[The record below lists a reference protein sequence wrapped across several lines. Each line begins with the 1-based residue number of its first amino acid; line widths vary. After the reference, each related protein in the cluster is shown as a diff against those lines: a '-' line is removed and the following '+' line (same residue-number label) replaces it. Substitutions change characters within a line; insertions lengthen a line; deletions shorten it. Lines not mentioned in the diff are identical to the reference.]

1 MVKISDVAQD
11 AGVSPST
18 VSYVLSGKRR
28 ISEATRRRV
37 LASIEALGYRPHA
50 GARALASSRSNV
62 VALVLPLHAGI
73 HVPIVM
79 QIATAIVTS
88 ARSFDHDVLLLTQ
101 DEGVAGLHRVA
112 GSAMVDAIIV
122 MDVSAQDAR
131 LPVLRALSHPSVLI
145 GVPADTSGL
154 ACVDFDFAGAA
165 RSAVAHLARLGHR
178 EVALIGPPPEV
189 FARGTAF
196 APRTVSGFQEGVRA
210 AGLSGVVRSCD
221 PAPEEVRALVT
232 GLLAERPGLTGMV
245 VHNESAVAPL
255 LDALGTAGRR
265 VPDDISVLAIC
276 PDELAGRMRPSLT
289 SVNIPA
295 DGIGTLA
302 VNLLM
307 DKLNDRPVP
316 ETTLLEP
323 HVTQRVSTAPV
334 AAPDLA

>member
-1 MVKISDVAQD
+1 MVKISDVARD

-18 VSYVLSGKRR
+18 VSYVLSGKRS
-28 ISEATRRRV
+28 ISEGTRRRV
-37 LASIEALGYRPHA
+37 LASVEALGYRPHA

-79 QIATAIVTS
+79 QIATAIVTA
-88 ARSFDHDVLLLTQ
+88 ARGFDHDVLLLTQ

-112 GSAMVDAIIV
+112 GSAMVDAIVV
-122 MDVSAQDAR
+122 MDVSAEDQR
-131 LPVLRALSHPSVLI
+131 LPVLRGLAQPSVLI
-145 GVPADTSGL
+145 GVPADTTGL

-165 RSAVAHLARLGHR
+165 RSAVTHLAGLGHR
-178 EVALIGPPPEV
+178 EVALLGPPPEV

-196 APRTVSGFQEGVRA
+196 APRTVSGFEAGIA
-210 AGLSGVVRSCD
+210 DAGLDGVVRSCD
-221 PAPEEVRALVT
+221 PAPEAVRGLV
-232 GLLAERPGLTGMV
+232 GELLAERPGLTGLV
-245 VHNESAVAPL
+245 VHNESAVPSL
-255 LDALGTAGRR
+255 LDALATSGRR
-265 VPDDISVLAIC
+265 VPDDVAVVAIC
-276 PDELAGRMRPSLT
+276 PDELAQRTTPGLT

-302 VNLLM
+302 VELLM

-323 HVTQRVSTAPV
+323 HVTRRAST
-334 AAPDLA
+334 